1 MRNTVIVTM
10 SLNFAPA
17 SASVLSMLRK
27 VCLNWASKS
36 PASDLP
42 ASSVCPVC
50 PAMKMVRPAP
60 SAMTAGENARLTCQ
74 VPRTNDFFI
83 GVLLSL
89 FEKRSAHGELI
100 CFRSS
105 PRKRG
110 PSRSWIPAISAF
122 TRVFD
127 ALCAGMSGISLGQ
140 TTETIPRPTS
150 LRVAIA
156 HRAPEP
162 LRRGRH
168 LDVADAEVGEGVNQR
183 IGDRGHGADAARFAR
198 ALDPERIGPG
208 RHRIALYV
216 DRADVGRARHG
227 IVHER
232 AGQVLAVAIELDVLH
247 QDLADALGDA
257 ADDLSLQQQRIDD
270 RADVVHDA
278 VADDLDLAG
287 VLVDLELADVAAV
300 GEVLHRRGI
309 GRGRDQT
316 HVHALGKPRRLHR
329 LLRDVLDGQRA
340 IGLGA
345 GEHAVGKVD
354 IGGVEVEEMGGD
366 RFGLGG
372 DPLGGGVDCR
382 STDGRRARAAG
393 ALADEH
399 LIGVALDVVDL
410 VRVEPEPV
418 ARDLLEDRLVALA
431 LGDAAGEQ
439 RDRAGFVEPDLGAL
453 EALRGRALDGVGEAD
468 AAQLAAL
475 RASTRRRSKPAKSA
489 SASAMSMLFSNS
501 PLS

>member
-17 SASVLSMLRK
+17 SPSVFSMLRK

-83 GVLLSL
+83 VYSSPF
-89 FEKRSAHGELI
+89 FEKRSTHGELI

-110 PSRSWIPAISAF
+110 SSRSWIPAF
-122 TRVFD
+122 
-127 ALCAGMSGISLGQ
+127 AGMSGISLGQ

-162 LRRGRH
+162 LGRRRH

-183 IGDRGHGADAARFAR
+183 IGDRGHGADAARFAGS
-198 ALDPERIGPG
+198 LDPKRIGPG
-208 RHRIALYV
+208 RHRIALDV

-232 AGQVLAVAIELDVLH
+232 AGQVLAVAVELDVLH

-300 GEVLHRRGI
+300 REVLHRRDI
-309 GRGRDQT
+309 GRGCDQAD
-316 HVHALGKPRRLHR
+316 VHALRKPRRFHR
-329 LLRDVLDGQRA
+329 L
-340 IGLGA
+340 
-345 GEHAVGKVD
+345 
-354 IGGVEVEEMGGD
+354 
-366 RFGLGG
+366 
-372 DPLGGGVDCR
+372 
-382 STDGRRARAAG
+382 
-393 ALADEH
+393 
-399 LIGVALDVVDL
+399 
-410 VRVEPEPV
+410 
-418 ARDLLEDRLVALA
+418 
-431 LGDAAGEQ
+431 
-439 RDRAGFVEPDLGAL
+439 
-453 EALRGRALDGVGEAD
+453 
-468 AAQLAAL
+468 
-475 RASTRRRSKPAKSA
+475 
-489 SASAMSMLFSNS
+489 
-501 PLS
+501 